1 MLRLAGA
8 VALARRSSARRMRHG
23 FITPSYGQ
31 DIHVEGADI
40 SGGTARERERGTQ

>member
-8 VALARRSSARRMRHG
+8 VALARRSSARKKGHG
-23 FITPSYGQ
+23 FITPDDDGQ

-40 SGGTARERERGTQ
+40 SGGTRGTQ